1 MQDPPLLTNNP
12 RGGVLST
19 NPPRRGV
26 VTGEMPI
33 HIGKEIKAELNRQE
47 RGVTWLA
54 AKLHCDRTNVY
65 NIFKRQ
71 GIDTRLLERISI
83 ILHRNFFAL
92 YCQEDIEDEEKHST
106 EV

>member
-1 MQDPPLLTNNP
+1 
-12 RGGVLST
+12 
-19 NPPRRGV
+19 
-26 VTGEMPI
+26 MPV
-33 HIGKEIKAELNRQE
+33 HIGKEIKAELRRQE
-47 RGVTWLA
+47 RGVSWLA
-54 AKLHCDRTNVY
+54 DKLHCDRTNVY

-92 YCQEDIEDEEKHST
+92 YCQEDSLEDEKSST